1 MSLAEA
7 NKNLKWDVRLTER
20 NLNFGELSKE
30 EWKKH
35 LEQLPDL
42 ASNVETFTMDGKNTS
57 SNSEESH

>member
-20 NLNFGELSKE
+20 NLNVGELKKDE
-30 EWKKH
+30 LNKH

-42 ASNVETFTMDGKNTS
+42 ASNVETFTMDGKNNS
-57 SNSEESH
+57 SADESH